1 MYRPIGLNIG
11 PIGHCY
17 LITWF
22 TGPPTLAK
30 KGRQKNKIALAHY
43 ILSLA
48 DFYFIYFLPDP
59 KYLYPKKICKP
70 SNQITV
76 A

>member
-1 MYRPIGLNIG
+1 MLDRL
-11 PIGHCY
+11 GHCY

-43 ILSLA
+43 IL
-48 DFYFIYFLPDP
+48 FLPP
-59 KYLYPKKICKP
+59 TLHKNGRQKNKIAKVICIFF
-70 SNQITV
+70 SETIQH
-76 A
+76 